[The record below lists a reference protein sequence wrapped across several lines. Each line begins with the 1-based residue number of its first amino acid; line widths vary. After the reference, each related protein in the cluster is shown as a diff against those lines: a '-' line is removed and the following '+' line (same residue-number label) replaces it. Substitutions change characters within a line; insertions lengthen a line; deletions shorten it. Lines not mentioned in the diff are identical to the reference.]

1 MGVNKV
7 RVLLA
12 DDHRAVLERVSAM
25 LAEDFEVVGMA
36 ENGQDAVDAVG
47 RLDPDVLVIDIS
59 MPVLD
64 GLMAAARLHRAGCRT
79 RVVFLTIHSDQD
91 FVAAA
96 FSAGAS
102 GYVTKANVGSDL
114 VPAIRQVVGGNT
126 FVSKPLRGY
135 VHQLPQET
143 GSPGNKT

>member
-1 MGVNKV
+1 MNKI

-25 LAEDFEVVGMA
+25 LAEEFDVVGMA
-36 ENGQDAVDAVG
+36 ENGRDAVDAVA
-47 RLDPDVLVIDIS
+47 RLDPDVVVIDIS

-64 GLMAAARLHRAGCRT
+64 GLMAAAQLHRAGCRT
-79 RVVFLTIHSDQD
+79 RIVFLTIHADQD

-102 GYVTKANVGSDL
+102 GYVTKANAGSDL
-114 VPAIRQVVGGNT
+114 VPAIREVVEGNI

-135 VHQLPQET
+135 VPPLSQATGLP
-143 GSPGNKT
+143 GSKT